1 MKWKAGWLAALL
13 GGVVLVGAV
22 GCKPDEA
29 VRQGAVLGKGSK
41 PASTPLDEDT
51 LGSVKGTVRFAG
63 KPPARIK
70 IDMTLDPGCVKG
82 QADNYTE
89 QYVVHEGKLAN
100 VYIYVKSGPPA
111 ALSAVPTTPQAVV
124 MDQQGC
130 KYAPHV
136 VAVMRGGTIEFRN
149 PDPTMH
155 NIHTLPRGVEK
166 QVNVTQGPKGAPQ
179 TVQFNQSETMM
190 PVRCDLHPWMNA
202 FINIADT
209 PFYAVTDAD
218 GNFEIENMPAGTYVI
233 GAVHEKMGEQDI
245 TVTVKPHET
254 SNMDYIFA
262 IGTK

>member
-1 MKWKAGWLAALL
+1 MEWKTGWIAALL
-13 GGVVLVGAV
+13 GGVVLAGAA

-41 PASTPLDEDT
+41 PTRTPLDEEM
-51 LGSVKGTVRFAG
+51 LGSVKGRVHFAG

-70 IDMTLDPGCVKG
+70 VDMTLDPGCVRG

-100 VYIYVKSGPPA
+100 VYIYVKSGPQA
-111 ALSAVPTTPQAVV
+111 ALAAVPTAPQAAV
-124 MDQQGC
+124 MDQLGC
-130 KYAPHV
+130 KYSPHV

-155 NIHTLPRGVEK
+155 NIHTLPPAGER
-166 QVNVTQGPKGAPQ
+166 QVNVSQGPRGP
-179 TVQFNQSETMM
+179 VQVLQFKQAEVMM

-202 FINIADT
+202 FINVADT
-209 PFYAVTDAD
+209 PFYAVTDRD
-218 GNFEIENMPAGTYVI
+218 GSFEIENMPAGTYVV